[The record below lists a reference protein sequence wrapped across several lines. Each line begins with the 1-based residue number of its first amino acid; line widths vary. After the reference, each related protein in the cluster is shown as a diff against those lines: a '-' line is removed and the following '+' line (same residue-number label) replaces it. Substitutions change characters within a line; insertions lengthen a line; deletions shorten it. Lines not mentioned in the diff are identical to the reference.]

1 MENTNIIENNL
12 IDENINK
19 EELLKLSID
28 EYKSKLN
35 KKVKEMNKEELK
47 IYNEIK
53 LKKKNS
59 EYKENKILDN
69 ITNNEIKFQENES
82 NENEFIKL
90 ESLKNKFPEVF
101 ENIQYDKQM
110 TKETLDTKHKLAM
123 KIIEEKHSHHV
134 AFSLFIMMTKA
145 TENISSEYLS
155 YDGLN
160 GLTETTC
167 EMKDEITDV
176 LKEMIDTGEL
186 PVEALTP
193 KMRLALIM
201 SGAVIKT
208 IEKNNSKNDVL
219 NAAEDIETN

>member
-12 IDENINK
+12 IDENIDK
-19 EELLKLSID
+19 DELLKLSID

-53 LKKKNS
+53 LKKKHS
-59 EYKENKILDN
+59 DYKENKILDN

-134 AFSLFIMMTKA
+134 AFSLFIMITKA

-208 IEKNNSKNDVL
+208 IEKNNSKNGVS

>member
-53 LKKKNS
+53 LKKKHS

-208 IEKNNSKNDVL
+208 IEKNNSKNGVS